1 MQSTIKE
8 EFSEHLKVSK
18 KTMES
23 IGKPIE
29 IAAKLC
35 IDSLKNGNKILIFG
49 NGGSA
54 ADAQHIAAE
63 IVGRYKTERKGLS
76 AIALTTDTSILTSI
90 SNDYGYSDMFKR
102 QVEALANDGDVLI
115 GISTGGTS
123 ANVVSALKIAKK
135 LGCQSI
141 GFSGRDGGE
150 FNSVCNVNL
159 KAIAEDTA
167 RIQEMHILFGH
178 IICHLIDQAFN
189 NSN

>member
-1 MQSTIKE
+1 MQSIIKY
-8 EFSEHLKVSK
+8 EFNEHLKVSK

-23 IGKPIE
+23 VGKSIE
-29 IAAKLC
+29 IAAELC
-35 IDSLKNGNKILIFG
+35 IDCLKKGNKILLFG

-90 SNDYGYSDMFKR
+90 SNDYGYSYMFKR

-150 FNSVCNVNL
+150 FNSVCDVNL
-159 KAIAEDTA
+159 KAIAEDTP

-178 IICHLIDQAFN
+178 IICHLIELEF
-189 NSN
+189 SSSK